1 MSILGFRDLKIG
13 IKAMLSPVL
22 ILSLS
27 SVVIIIAFVKLNN
40 IETEVTGITQDLA
53 PDAGTAAAIMEK
65 IYLKR
70 LLVKDYIK
78 TSNPDD
84 VAKFEDLTQQIDKL
98 LLRAHD
104 EITNPE
110 RVTMLDR
117 IDQNLREYTDS
128 FHNVVV
134 QNMNKRHELVHKV
147 LDEKGP
153 LIEHNLS
160 EIMDTAYRDGDPQAA
175 FDSGQAMRHLLLGR
189 LDAFRFL
196 VNNDEHS
203 KSAVE
208 SEFNAAKKTMNNLL
222 EELQNP
228 TRRQLAQEVVDA
240 VDAYLVAFEEVAQAI
255 NTRNDAIHN
264 TLDRLGPV
272 MAQDTVK
279 LRDSVFA
286 ALTDQGR
293 IIEENIAAT
302 KQSMLVLFGA
312 ALVLGLMTAL
322 LVVRGIV
329 TPLKQTNNML
339 QDIAQGEGDLTKR
352 IPVTGTDEVGA
363 LGSNFNQFV
372 EKLQNLI
379 GEISAVTSQL
389 ATSSEEM
396 SAITEQTKDSILK
409 QKTETELVATAM
421 HEMTATVQEVARN
434 TEQASSAAQQ
444 ADQDANAGN
453 DVVTQAV
460 KAINDLSQDVEQAS
474 SVIEQ
479 LKGDSVNIG
488 SVLDV
493 IKSVAEQTNLLALN
507 AAIEAA
513 RAGEQGR
520 GFAVVADEV
529 RTLAQRTQESTSEIE
544 NLIEVLQI
552 GAEKAVKTM
561 NNSRDRARLTVDQAE
576 RAGQSLAAITQ
587 AVTTISEM
595 NSHIATAAQQQG
607 SVTEEISRNI
617 GNINDISEQNAHA
630 SEQTAVASHELARL
644 GERLRS
650 LVSQFRI

>member
-1 MSILGFRDLKIG
+1 
-13 IKAMLSPVL
+13 
-22 ILSLS
+22 
-27 SVVIIIAFVKLNN
+27 
-40 IETEVTGITQDLA
+40 
-53 PDAGTAAAIMEK
+53 
-65 IYLKR
+65 
-70 LLVKDYIK
+70 
-78 TSNPDD
+78 
-84 VAKFEDLTQQIDKL
+84 
-98 LLRAHD
+98 
-104 EITNPE
+104 
-110 RVTMLDR
+110 
-117 IDQNLREYTDS
+117 
-128 FHNVVV
+128 
-134 QNMNKRHELVHKV
+134 
-147 LDEKGP
+147 
-153 LIEHNLS
+153 
-160 EIMDTAYRDGDPQAA
+160 
-175 FDSGQAMRHLLLGR
+175 
-189 LDAFRFL
+189 
-196 VNNDEHS
+196 
-203 KSAVE
+203 
-208 SEFNAAKKTMNNLL
+208 
-222 EELQNP
+222 
-228 TRRQLAQEVVDA
+228 
-240 VDAYLVAFEEVAQAI
+240 
-255 NTRNDAIHN
+255 
-264 TLDRLGPV
+264 
-272 MAQDTVK
+272 
-279 LRDSVFA
+279 
-286 ALTDQGR
+286 
-293 IIEENIAAT
+293 
-302 KQSMLVLFGA
+302 
-312 ALVLGLMTAL
+312 
-322 LVVRGIV
+322 
-329 TPLKQTNNML
+329 
-339 QDIAQGEGDLTKR
+339 
-352 IPVTGTDEVGA
+352 
-363 LGSNFNQFV
+363 
-372 EKLQNLI
+372 
-379 GEISAVTSQL
+379 
-389 ATSSEEM
+389 M

-444 ADQDANAGN
+444 ADQDSNAGN
-453 DVVTQAV
+453 DVVTQTV
-460 KAINDLSQDVEQAS
+460 QAINDLSQDVEQAS

-587 AVTTISEM
+587 AVSTISEM

-630 SEQTAVASHELARL
+630 SEQTAEASHELARL